1 MDNENQAEVQCIF
14 KTLLPEK
21 YQVPEGVEISLQ
33 TSSVNK
39 DLSQIVKE
47 MIAEEGSLDENEQK
61 EWKSR
66 KL

>member
-1 MDNENQAEVQCIF
+1 
-14 KTLLPEK
+14 LPEK

-47 MIAEEGSLDENEQK
+47 MIAEEGSLDEAE
-61 EWKSR
+61 
-66 KL
+66 